1 MTIKKYKIIKLILS
15 SSIGTIS
22 LALIILVPILMLLD
36 FFGANVTD
44 GYVENNSQYAEMY
57 KEVLRKNIMSG
68 NGYVSLD
75 RILYF
80 YLENDLLTFDQ
91 IYTDN
96 LDSEL
101 KQVKP
106 ISEVCEMNRYSIYSV
121 CNTDEL
127 ENSGQID
134 VVQNKPFSSP
144 IEFDKLSITS
154 FFMEERIIYGEENIH
169 SAWDFGAAAETPVY
183 SVCDGEVIGKSF
195 NYTSNVIDKDGGAG
209 NSITIKCIFD
219 EIEYEVL
226 YGHLYPNSAKVEVG
240 DKVIQWQEIGGIGT
254 TGYSTGNHLHFQ
266 VENNGRNVD
275 GMSLIDFNNT
285 KNSAINPPYFEPQKP
300 IFGGNGNLISPYN

>member
-1 MTIKKYKIIKLILS
+1 MIIKKKVLKLILS

-57 KEVLRKNIMSG
+57 KEVLRKNIMTG
-68 NGYVSLD
+68 KGYVSLD

-80 YLENDLLTFDQ
+80 YLENDLLTFEQ
-91 IYTDN
+91 IYNDN

-121 CNTDEL
+121 CNEDEIV
-127 ENSGQID
+127 NSGQID

-144 IEFDKLSITS
+144 MEFDKLSITS

-183 SVCDGEVIGKSF
+183 SICDGEVIDKSF
-195 NYTSNVIDKDGGAG
+195 KYTSNTIDKDGGAG
-209 NSITIKCIFD
+209 NYITIKCVVD
-219 EIEYEVL
+219 ELEYEVL

-266 VENNGRNVD
+266 VKNNGRNVD

-285 KNSAINPPYFEPQKP
+285 KKDSMNPPYLGPQNP
-300 IFGGNGNLISPYN
+300 NFGGNGNLISPYN

>member
-1 MTIKKYKIIKLILS
+1 MIIKKKIIKLILS

-57 KEVLRKNIMSG
+57 KEVLRKNIMTG
-68 NGYVSLD
+68 KGYVSLD

-80 YLENDLLTFDQ
+80 YLENDLLTFEQ
-91 IYTDN
+91 IYNDN

-101 KQVKP
+101 KQIKP

-121 CNTDEL
+121 CNEDEII
-127 ENSGQID
+127 NSGQID

-144 IEFDKLSITS
+144 MEFDKLSITS

-183 SVCDGEVIGKSF
+183 SICDGEVIDKSF
-195 NYTSNVIDKDGGAG
+195 TYTSNTIDKDGGAG
-209 NSITIKCIFD
+209 NYITIIC
-219 EIEYEVL
+219 EIDDLEYEVL
-226 YGHLYPNSAKVEVG
+226 YGHLYPNSAKVDVG

-266 VENNGRNVD
+266 VKNNGRNVD

-285 KNSAINPPYFEPQKP
+285 KKDSMNPPYLGPQNP
-300 IFGGNGNLISPYN
+300 NFGGNGNLISPYN

>member
-1 MTIKKYKIIKLILS
+1 MKKKILKLVLGS
-15 SSIGTIS
+15 SVGMV
-22 LALIILVPILMLLD
+22 AMGLIIIIPCLMLMD

-44 GYVENNSQYAEMY
+44 GFVENNSEYADTY
-57 KEVLRKNIMSG
+57 KSVLNQNIKTG
-68 NGYVSLD
+68 KGYVSLE
-75 RILYF
+75 RVLYF
-80 YLENDLLTFDQ
+80 YLASDSLSMHE

-121 CNTDEL
+121 CNEDEIV
-127 ENSGQID
+127 NSGQID

-144 IEFDKLSITS
+144 MEFDKLSITS

-183 SVCDGEVIGKSF
+183 SICDGEVIDKSF
-195 NYTSNVIDKDGGAG
+195 KYTSNTIDKDGGAG
-209 NSITIKCIFD
+209 NYITIKCVVD
-219 EIEYEVL
+219 ELEYEVL

-266 VENNGRNVD
+266 VKNNGRNVD

-285 KNSAINPPYFEPQKP
+285 KKDSINLPYLRPQNP
-300 IFGGNGNLISPYN
+300 NFGGNVNPISSYN

>member
-1 MTIKKYKIIKLILS
+1 
-15 SSIGTIS
+15 
-22 LALIILVPILMLLD
+22 MLLD

-44 GYVENNSQYAEMY
+44 GYVENNGQYAEMY
-57 KEVLRKNIMSG
+57 KEVLRKNIMAG
-68 NGYVSLD
+68 KGYVSLD

-121 CNTDEL
+121 CNKDEIK
-127 ENSGQID
+127 NSGQID

-144 IEFDKLSITS
+144 LEIDKLSITS
-154 FFMEERIIYGEENIH
+154 FFKEERIIYSKENIH
-169 SAWDFGAAAETPVY
+169 SAWDFGASAKTPVY
-183 SVCDGEVIGKSF
+183 SVCDGEVIDKSF
-195 NYTSNVIDKDGGAG
+195 KYTSNTVDTNGGAG
-209 NSITIKCIFD
+209 NYLTIKCVVD

-226 YGHLYPNSAKVEVG
+226 YGHLYPDSAKVELG
-240 DKVIQWQEIGGIGT
+240 DKIIQWQEIGGVGT

-266 VENNGRNVD
+266 VKNNGRNVD

-285 KNSAINPPYFEPQKP
+285 KDDSIKPPQFEIQNPIYGGNTNLINP
-300 IFGGNGNLISPYN
+300 YN